1 MMIHALE
8 LELHQRPEVLERI
21 LRVARHRG
29 FKIIKMNMRSTSDVD
44 ATMELEVDSERTVD
58 LLSNQFTKLVDVT
71 QCRVLS
77 STQTAQTASL

>member
-58 LLSNQFTKLVDVT
+58 LLSNQLTKLVDVT